1 MSSRVTCP
9 RRTSAACSRSG
20 RRSRVSRS
28 RACRSDLRAWR
39 GRAPSRTKCSRSV
52 RRARA
57 CSRNTRREARSVKRV
72 VAIHRRPLDLALVA
86 FFSVSVL
93 YGFLFS
99 LPEGIGVPVA
109 PDSPWP
115 PLRSLHEWAVAEE
128 PAHLDPPPNLIA
140 ACLFDGFFQAPALL
154 LVMVGLIGLR
164 PWLVPIGLVYAGAA
178 ITNMFFYFTQ
188 TFLGPHPPPNT
199 LYYLAFNLPWLIAP
213 AVLGARVFFGRDL
226 RSADV

>member
-1 MSSRVTCP
+1 MK
-9 RRTSAACSRSG
+9 AA
-20 RRSRVSRS
+20 
-28 RACRSDLRAWR
+28 A
-39 GRAPSRTKCSRSV
+39 
-52 RRARA
+52 
-57 CSRNTRREARSVKRV
+57 
-72 VAIHRRPLDLALVA
+72 AIHRRPLDLALVM

-154 LVMVGLIGLR
+154 FVMFGLVALR
-164 PWLVPIGLVYAGAA
+164 PWLVPLGLVYAGAA
-178 ITNMFFYFTQ
+178 VTNMFFYFTQ

-213 AVLGARVFFGRDL
+213 AVLGARVLFGRDL
-226 RSADV
+226 RSADA